1 MSDLDELIV
10 VALKLSDAR
19 LGALV
24 ELAISLSREVRVD
37 VAAGSDLATPEFVDE
52 LSEHLL
58 VHHATTDRKLTKK
71 AFEFAFRAA
80 CRARRWAAEL
90 DANPNNPGADVTA
103 DGVAFSLKTEGAKDM
118 ARDKITI
125 SKLMEARWIRECRT
139 GEQFRAAVADHV
151 VDHLDEYERILVLR
165 AFESDTE
172 FTYDLMEIPV
182 DLLSRV
188 ADLSAEDF
196 RPRTKSGGSS
206 ARVRVDG
213 ARAFT
218 LGLDGSVEKVT
229 VNGLVTSLCVRHGTW
244 VVDKDPD

>member
-165 AFESDTE
+165 AF
-172 FTYDLMEIPV
+172 
-182 DLLSRV
+182 
-188 ADLSAEDF
+188 AEDF